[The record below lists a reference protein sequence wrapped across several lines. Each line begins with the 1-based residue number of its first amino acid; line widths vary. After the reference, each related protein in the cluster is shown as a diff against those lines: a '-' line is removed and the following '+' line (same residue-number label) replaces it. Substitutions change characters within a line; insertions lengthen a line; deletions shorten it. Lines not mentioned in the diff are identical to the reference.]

1 MNTSTLKQYL
11 PNALAMSIVL
21 GYYLAGHY
29 LALGSTAAIFK
40 EVDFLTGNIVLVIV
54 AITIGLFASQYWL
67 VFSLC
72 SAILLALWALPDLA
86 TLLNSTQA
94 FITAAVLVILGFSSI
109 ANFSRH
115 YRPAKD

>member
-21 GYYLAGHY
+21 GYYLAGQY